1 MTHSDRSGYTALPEN
16 LCNSMSYS
24 KLESASSRGALLAM
38 LLLLTPL
45 ISACSGTGVFSRIVH
60 NGESVEDP
68 GGTELTATASPA
80 DTEQVRVQVEE
91 QASTPASEARAFLD
105 EAAFLIESAEESFDV
120 GDHHAAEFCIKE
132 THLVLLDADRLVPT
146 RFQLETEIPRTE
158 KDVILHEAMLRF
170 RNEFERL
177 WNSSNALYDRLL
189 PHLQVTVFTSNI
201 SEDGEEIAL
210 EEMNAALEEMT
221 EPAPGS
227 WQEIRDL
234 MIGMQ
239 EEGLIDIDMG
249 LEEYSDYAWTRIY
262 GCIEYYTGRGQ
273 SNFRVWLERSG
284 RYQQLIEEI
293 LVEEGLPRDMVYHA
307 MIESG
312 FSPRAY
318 SRVAA
323 VGPWQFMYYTA
334 GIFGLKTYRTDPFLD
349 ERRDFRKS
357 SHAASQY
364 LMALYTEFRDWPLAI
379 AAYNVGEGRV
389 RSARRWAERNR
400 RDGDYW
406 SIYSRLPRE
415 TKNHVPYFLAA
426 MVISKNQAR
435 FGFTDVAYQTPF
447 DDLYEV
453 VHIPEPSQ
461 LSLELAARYAGSTE
475 ALLTELN
482 PELRHKITPPG
493 GYDLKLP
500 KGTTDSFIATL
511 ESLPEEGR
519 VSYEN
524 HQIRRGDTGS
534 AIAERYGM
542 PWSEI
547 KEHNAGKVRRDSNLQ
562 VGTILRIPKYEQ
574 SRYLTQREITSLTRQ
589 QTVATTG
596 TRRYHT
602 VRRGDTISGIATRYG
617 VTWMQIR
624 QWNNIRGDIIRTGQR
639 LTLYTRGSTR
649 TQPAVATANLPAS
662 GVYTIG
668 RSDTLWDISMKFN
681 ISVTNLK
688 RWNNLSGNTIY
699 PGNRLIVTRTAAELA
714 GTAGGDTR

>member
-1 MTHSDRSGYTALPEN
+1 
-16 LCNSMSYS
+16 MSYS
-24 KLESASSRGALLAM
+24 KLESASSRGPLLAA
-38 LLLLTPL
+38 LLLLL
-45 ISACSGTGVFSRIVH
+45 LSVSACSGSGMFSRLLN
-60 NGESVEDP
+60 NGESADAGSELPATVSPVDERQVVVQAEDQ
-68 GGTELTATASPA
+68 E
-80 DTEQVRVQVEE
+80 
-91 QASTPASEARAFLD
+91 STPASEARAFLD
-105 EAAFLIESAEESFDV
+105 EATSLIESAEESFEE
-120 GDHHAAEFCIKE
+120 GDYHTAEFSIKE
-132 THLVLLDADRLVPT
+132 AHLVLLDADRLVPT
-146 RFQLETEIPRTE
+146 RFQLETEIPRAE
-158 KDVILHEAMLRF
+158 EDVILHEAMLSF
-170 RNEFERL
+170 RSEFERL
-177 WNSSNALYDRLL
+177 WNSSNALYDRVL
-189 PHLQVTVFTSNI
+189 PHLQVTVFASNI
-201 SEDGEEIAL
+201 SEEDEEMAL
-210 EEMNAALEEMT
+210 EEMNAALEGMD

-249 LEEYSDYAWTRIY
+249 LESYSDYAWTRIY
-262 GCIEYYTGRGQ
+262 WCIEYYTGRGR
-273 SNFRVWLERSG
+273 SNFRIWLERSG

-293 LVEEGLPRDMVYHA
+293 LVEEGLPRDMVYHS

-318 SRVAA
+318 SRAAA

-334 GIFGLKTYRTDPFLD
+334 GVYGLKTYRTDPFLD

-357 SHAASQY
+357 SHAASRY
-364 LMALYTEFRDWPLAI
+364 LMDLYTEFRDWPLAI

-400 RDGDYW
+400 QSGDYW

-435 FGFTDVAYQTPF
+435 FGFTEVAYQTPF

-453 VHIPEPSQ
+453 VHIPEPHQ

-475 ALLTELN
+475 AMLTELN

-500 KGTTDSFIATL
+500 KGTTDRFIATL

-524 HQIRRGDTGS
+524 HQIRPGDMGA

-542 PWSEI
+542 TWSEI
-547 KEHNAGKVRRDSNLQ
+547 KEHNPGKVRSDTNLQ

-596 TRRYHT
+596 TPVYHT
-602 VRRGDTISGIATRYG
+602 VRRGDTISGLATRYG
-617 VTWMQIR
+617 VTWMQVR
-624 QWNNIRGDIIRTGQR
+624 QWNNLSSDIIRIGQR
-639 LTLYTRGSTR
+639 LTLYTRASTR

-668 RSDTLWDISMKFN
+668 RNDTLWDISMKFN
-681 ISVTNLK
+681 ISVANLK
-688 RWNNLSGNTIY
+688 RWNNLGSNMIY

-714 GTAGGDTR
+714 GTAGGDGG

>member
-1 MTHSDRSGYTALPEN
+1 MLEN
-16 LCNSMSYS
+16 LYKSMSYS
-24 KLESASSRGALLAM
+24 KLESAFSRGALLAT

-45 ISACSGTGVFSRIVH
+45 ISACSGTGLFSRILNH
-60 NGESVEDP
+60 GEGVDDRAATIL
-68 GGTELTATASPA
+68 TETVSPA
-80 DTEQVRVQVEE
+80 DSEQVRVLVEE
-91 QASTPASEARAFLD
+91 QESTPASEARAFLD
-105 EAAFLIESAEESFDV
+105 EATYLIESAEESFNL
-120 GDHHAAEFCIKE
+120 GDYQASEFSIKE
-132 THLVLLDADRLVPT
+132 AHMVLLDADRLVPT
-146 RFQLETEIPRTE
+146 RFQLETEIPRAE
-158 KDVILHEAMLRF
+158 EDVILHEAMLRF
-170 RNEFERL
+170 RSEFERL

-189 PHLQVTVFTSNI
+189 PHLQVTVFAANI
-201 SEDGEEIAL
+201 SEDGEEIAF
-210 EEMNAALEEMT
+210 EEMNNALEEMT
-221 EPAPGS
+221 DPAPGS

-262 GCIEYYTGRGQ
+262 GCIEYYTGRGR
-273 SNFRVWLERSG
+273 SNFRIWLERSG
-284 RYQQLIEEI
+284 RYQQLIEDV
-293 LVEEGLPRDMVYHA
+293 LVEEGLPRDMVYHS

-312 FSPRAY
+312 YSPRAY

-389 RSARRWAERNR
+389 RSARRWAERNQR
-400 RDGDYW
+400 NGDYW

-415 TKNHVPYFLAA
+415 TKNHVPYYLAA

-453 VHIPEPSQ
+453 VHIPEPYQ
-461 LSLELAARYAGSTE
+461 LSLELAARYAEANE

-482 PELRHKITPPG
+482 PELHHKITPPG

-500 KGTTDSFIATL
+500 KGTTDTFIATL

-524 HQIRRGDTGS
+524 HQIMRGDTGS
-534 AIAERYGM
+534 AIAERYSM
-542 PWSEI
+542 SWSEI
-547 KEHNAGKVRRDSNLQ
+547 KEHNPGKVARDSNLQ

-596 TRRYHT
+596 TRQYYT

-624 QWNNIRGDIIRTGQR
+624 QWNNISGDVIRIGQQ
-639 LTLYTRGSTR
+639 LSLYTSASTR
-649 TQPAVATANLPAS
+649 IQAAVATANLPAS
-662 GVYTIG
+662 GVYIIG
-668 RSDTLWDISMKFN
+668 RNDTLWDISMKFN
-681 ISVTNLK
+681 VSVSDLK
-688 RWNNLSGNTIY
+688 RWNNLGSNTIY

-714 GTAGGDTR
+714 GSGGGDTR

>member
-1 MTHSDRSGYTALPEN
+1 MTRHDHSGYIHSPEN
-16 LCNSMSYS
+16 LYNSMSYT
-24 KLESASSRGALLAM
+24 KLESVSPHGIILAV
-38 LLLLTPL
+38 LLLLTPV
-45 ISACSGTGVFSRIVH
+45 ISACSGTGVISRFLN
-60 NGESVEDP
+60 NGESAEAA
-68 GGTELTATASPA
+68 GTQMTTAVSSI
-80 DTEQVRVQVEE
+80 DTVRVAVRIEE
-91 QASTPASEARAFLD
+91 PEPTPASEARAFLD
-105 EAAFLIESAEESFDV
+105 EATSLIESAEESFAL
-120 GDHHAAEFCIKE
+120 GDYHAVEFSIKE
-132 THLVLLDADRLVPT
+132 AHLVLLAADRMVPT
-146 RFQLETEIPRTE
+146 RFQLEIEIPRVE
-158 KDVILHEAMLRF
+158 EDVILHEAMLRF
-170 RNEFERL
+170 RSEFERL

-201 SEDGEEIAL
+201 SEEDEEMAL
-210 EEMNAALEEMT
+210 EEMNAALEGMT

-234 MIGMQ
+234 LLGMQ
-239 EEGLIDIDMG
+239 AEGLIDIDMG

-262 GCIEYYTGRGQ
+262 WCVQYYTGRGRN
-273 SNFRVWLERSG
+273 NFRIWLERSG
-284 RYQQLIEEI
+284 RYQRLVEDV
-293 LVEEGLPRDMVYHA
+293 LVEEGLPRDMVYHC

-318 SRVAA
+318 SRAEA

-334 GIFGLKTYRTDPFLD
+334 GIFGLKTHRTDAFLD

-357 SHAASQY
+357 THAASQY
-364 LMALYTEFRDWPLAI
+364 LKQLYAEFRDWPLAI
-379 AAYNVGEGRV
+379 AAYNVGEGRI

-400 RDGDYW
+400 RNGDYW

-415 TKNHVPYFLAA
+415 TKNHVPYFIAALA
-426 MVISKNQAR
+426 ISKNQTR
-435 FGFTDVAYQTPF
+435 FGFSDIAYQTAF

-453 VHIPEPSQ
+453 VHIPDPHQ

-475 ALLTELN
+475 ALLLELN
-482 PELRHKITPPG
+482 PDLRYRITPPG

-524 HQIRRGDTGS
+524 HQIRRGEFGS

-547 KEHNAGKVRRDSNLQ
+547 KAHNPGKVVRDTNLQ

-589 QTVATTG
+589 QTVATSG
-596 TRRYHT
+596 TRRYYT

-639 LTLYTRGSTR
+639 LTLYTRRAVR
-649 TQPAVATANLPAS
+649 TQPAVATVNLPAS

-668 RSDTLWDISMKFN
+668 RNDTLWDISMRFN
-681 ISVTNLK
+681 VSVADLK
-688 RWNNLSGNTIY
+688 HWNNLNSNTIY
-699 PGNRLIVTRTAAELA
+699 PGKKLIVTRVAADLA
-714 GTAGGDTR
+714 GTGEGGNR